1 MKILIMGAGVGGI
14 ACALGLLDAGHEVE
28 VFEQAEQLRTGG
40 NGMILWPNG
49 TGILRALGVS
59 LDGLGRPVESLEAC
73 TEDGYP
79 IARIGLAKIIE
90 QCGSPSLL
98 VARGRLLERM
108 ASLLPDG
115 SLVLGRQCVGIERRS
130 SGATESVVVS
140 FADGSQA
147 EGDVLVGADG
157 HRSFVRKHLFGD
169 ETAAYTGWASWHGI
183 TTPGLD
189 IADSNRV
196 QTFYCPAGVCGLH
209 PVGNGM
215 VHWVFETPWQDGELV
230 PRGLDGNG
238 GAATPLE
245 GLRARF
251 GSWASPVPDLLD
263 SLTDDDISL
272 FPHVIHRLPRWW
284 GRGPITLAGDAAH
297 ALPPRSAMGV
307 NQTLEDAWVLR
318 DALQRPGKPE
328 VRLREYENARHPR
341 LRKLIAHAHRLERL
355 ERSPAL
361 GIMYWLARRG
371 IVSRAGTGRLYIRKS
386 SNFLN
391 NDLPRVG

>member
-90 QCGSPSLL
+90 QCGS
-98 VARGRLLERM
+98 
-108 ASLLPDG
+108 
-115 SLVLGRQCVGIERRS
+115 
-130 SGATESVVVS
+130 
-140 FADGSQA
+140 
-147 EGDVLVGADG
+147 GDVLVGADG